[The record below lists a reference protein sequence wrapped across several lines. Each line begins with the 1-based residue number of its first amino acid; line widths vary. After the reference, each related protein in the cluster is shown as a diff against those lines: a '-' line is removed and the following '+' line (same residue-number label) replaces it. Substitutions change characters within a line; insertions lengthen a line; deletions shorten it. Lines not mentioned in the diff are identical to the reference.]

1 LIIGSLVIRLN
12 FIFKFAQILII
23 VISLY
28 FAKEIIPL
36 NLPTCDPVIGQFLP
50 FSAIIM
56 RLLTHNSLRCVAK
69 EATLGYPLLINIDE
83 MDVVEVK
90 YNRDFII
97 HLIPSLNWEGL
108 KLASSAIGLSEF
120 PDSFNDNLLSDEEF
134 LRAMHNLLLEIEIRK
149 GTLTCP
155 DTKKTFLIDN
165 GIPNMK

>member
-1 LIIGSLVIRLN
+1 
-12 FIFKFAQILII
+12 
-23 VISLY
+23 
-28 FAKEIIPL
+28 
-36 NLPTCDPVIGQFLP
+36 
-50 FSAIIM
+50 M

-108 KLASSAIGLSEF
+108 KLASSAICLSEF